1 MDSLP
6 ALRLTVALNAM
17 INTPLSVPEA
27 VAVVQGVDVVHHVVD
42 PDDRL
47 GLDQDGAVALVDAL
61 PLIAARESEM
71 WVLALPEPGAAAA
84 LRGPAALTADALG
97 AGEAVV
103 AGSAG
108 MALVPHRVGPAVQW
122 RVWPAE
128 RPAPAAQPARGGRR
142 PQRDGDLRRRR
153 PGPAGRGR
161 RGPTVRTGPAG
172 DRPRP
177 EHAAA
182 GHASTGPSGCSRPA
196 PWPWSPTGPRIS
208 SWEAEARFRE
218 LRRVRAAAAAALCAT
233 ATWAGHP

>member
-27 VAVVQGVDVVHHVVD
+27 VAVVQGVDVVHHIVD

-71 WVLALPEPGAAAA
+71 WVLALPEPGAAGA

-97 AGEAVV
+97 VGEAVV

-128 RPAPAAQPARGGRR
+128 RPAPPPSPPEA
-142 PQRDGDLRRRR
+142 DGALSE
-153 PGPAGRGR
+153 
-161 RGPTVRTGPAG
+161 TVI
-172 DRPRP
+172 
-177 EHAAA
+177 AAA
-182 GHASTGPSGCSRPA
+182 DALGRLAVAAGSRPSGPVRLATA
-196 PWPWSPTGPRIS
+196 PGLSTRQQARIDRALRLLEACTLALESDGASIS

-218 LRRVRAAAAAALCAT
+218 LRRVRAAAAATLCAT